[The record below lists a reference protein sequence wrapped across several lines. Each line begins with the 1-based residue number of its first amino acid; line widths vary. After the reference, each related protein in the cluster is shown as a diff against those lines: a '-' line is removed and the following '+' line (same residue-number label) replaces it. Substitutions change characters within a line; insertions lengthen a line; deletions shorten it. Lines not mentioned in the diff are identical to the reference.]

1 MLIMSFND
9 MPRFEKDWYFLG
21 YVERSDYPE
30 LSELLAKYKCTMKDG
45 ARIKESVLT
54 LTGST
59 RYSVYVNNP
68 FRIDSI
74 RKRLWGHRW
83 AINKGWLDEN
93 PELKDF
99 DPRKVKK
106 IKKRLDK

>member
-1 MLIMSFND
+1 MSA

-21 YVERSDYPE
+21 SVDRYDYKE
-30 LSELLAKYKCTMKDG
+30 FIELLAKYKCTMKD
-45 ARIKESVLT
+45 SP
-54 LTGST
+54 SN
-59 RYSVYVNNP
+59 SVYVDNP

-83 AINKGWLDEN
+83 ATHKNWVDEN
-93 PELKDF
+93 PHLKDF

>member
-1 MLIMSFND
+1 MP
-9 MPRFEKDWYFLG
+9 MPRFDRDWYFLG
-21 YVERSDYPE
+21 FVDEGDSQE
-30 LSELLAKYKCTMKDG
+30 LNELAAKYKCKLKSQG
-45 ARIKESVLT
+45 NKNAV
-54 LTGST
+54 
-59 RYSVYVNNP
+59 YSSNP

-83 AINKGWLDEN
+83 AIHKDWLREN

-99 DPRKVKK
+99 DPRKCKK

>member
-1 MLIMSFND
+1 

-21 YVERSDYPE
+21 YADRSDYPE

-45 ARIKESVLT
+45 SRD
-54 LTGST
+54 
-59 RYSVYVNNP
+59 SVYVNNP

-83 AINKGWLDEN
+83 AINKNWVNEN
-93 PELKDF
+93 PDLADF

-106 IKKRLDK
+106 IKKNVEK